1 MAEIKSAFEL
11 AMEKSKKYVIS
22 DEEREKI
29 KEKEVL
35 QKATGLFHRYKD
47 GHLFSNEMVKEIE
60 RMDERSRERVRG
72 ILLSQWVDALS
83 LDEDSGRLLHA
94 IESVKGRSL
103 DDIRERFQNI
113 LSAYRGEIE
122 KARQGM
128 SLQLAEALRRE
139 EIHGD
144 AVEPNVE
151 GSERWKK
158 LVESTDRSYQG
169 KLDEIKEVLKK
180 LIF

>member
-11 AMEKSKKYVIS
+11 AMEKSKKYAIS

-47 GHLFSNEMVKEIE
+47 GHLSSHEMVKEIE
-60 RMDERSRERVRG
+60 RMDERTRERVRKN
-72 ILLSQWVDALS
+72 LLSQWVDALS
-83 LDEDSGRLLHA
+83 LEEDSGRFLHA

-103 DDIRERFQNI
+103 DDIKERFQNL

-128 SLQLAEALRRE
+128 SIQLTEALRRDG
-139 EIHGD
+139 IYGD

-151 GSERWKK
+151 ESEQWKK
-158 LVESTDRSYQG
+158 LVESANCSCQG
-169 KLDEIKEVLKK
+169 KLDEIKRALMES
-180 LIF
+180 